1 MRHART
7 LSVASLLILLPACVS
22 AEAYRQTAGENEA
35 LRRQRDDL
43 ARRHQ
48 ELEGKFS
55 QLQGEAQRLSKSAAD
70 AKWIEEQK
78 QKLNRLIAEFE
89 QGGAKNLP
97 GVTVLRTP
105 EGIAFKV
112 QGEVLFDSGK
122 AELRENGQRTL
133 KTLVPELLT
142 QGKRVR
148 VDGHTDSDPIVNSPW
163 RTNLRLSVERA
174 LAVSQF
180 LIENGFP
187 ADRITVAG
195 YGEHQPTAAGTS
207 EEAKRANRRVE
218 ILMLDERK

>member
-7 LSVASLLILLPACVS
+7 MSVASLLLLLPACVS
-22 AEAYRQTAGENEA
+22 AEAYRETAGENEA

-43 ARRHQ
+43 VRRHQ
-48 ELEGKFS
+48 ELASKYA
-55 QLQGEAQRLSKSAAD
+55 QLQDEAQRLSKSAAD
-70 AKWIEEQK
+70 AQWIEEQK

-89 QGGAKNLP
+89 QGGTKSLP

-122 AELRENGQRTL
+122 ADLRENGQQTL
-133 KTLVPELLT
+133 RSLVPELLA

-148 VDGHTDSDPIVNSPW
+148 VDGHTDTDPIVNSPW

-180 LIENGFP
+180 LIDSGFP

-195 YGEHQPTAAGTS
+195 YGEHQPAMAGNS
-207 EEAKRANRRVE
+207 DEAKRANRRVE